1 MLQAAATRGAA
12 DPAPTVDVVHAVHE
26 GTHHVRAAGR
36 GLHALGAGAP
46 STRGTLVQV
55 SSSQGGVPK
64 AALASAVVDHRGI
77 VGDRQA
83 ERRHHG
89 KPLQALSLWSQEVID
104 ALRSEGHPVYA
115 GAAGENLT
123 VRGLDWP
130 AIRPGVRIAV
140 GDALIEISAFATPC
154 AKNAQWFADGNF
166 RRIDHNLRPGWSRA
180 YAWVVEGG
188 TVAPGDVIV
197 VEPTNPSHP

>member
-1 MLQAAATRGAA
+1 M
-12 DPAPTVDVVHAVHE
+12 
-26 GTHHVRAAGR
+26 
-36 GLHALGAGAP
+36 
-46 STRGTLVQV
+46 

-64 AALASAVVDHRGI
+64 AALASAIVDHRGI

-83 ERRHHG
+83 ERQHHG

-123 VRGLDWP
+123 VAGSTGRRSGP
-130 AIRPGVRIAV
+130 ACGSRSA
-140 GDALIEISAFATPC
+140 DASIEISAFATPC
-154 AKNAQWFADGNF
+154 AKNAQWFSDGNF
-166 RRIDHNLRPGWSRA
+166 RRIDHNLHPGWSRA
-180 YAWVVEGG
+180 YVWVVEGG